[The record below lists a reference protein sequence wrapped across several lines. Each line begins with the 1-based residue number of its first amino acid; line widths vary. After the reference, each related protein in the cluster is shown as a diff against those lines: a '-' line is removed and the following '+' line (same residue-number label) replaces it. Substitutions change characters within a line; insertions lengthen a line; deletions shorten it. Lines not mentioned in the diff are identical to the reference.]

1 MLDGFQSDAF
11 EDIVEADRAQ
21 MDRQFSGFTFFRNHM
36 GAFPTT
42 IVSIPA
48 MLTGSV
54 YRNQEPMRRFIAQ
67 SFRKASL
74 FGTLKSQGYR
84 VDAVSGLLY
93 DRARRRRITSCRRR
107 MSPTRRTCSSR
118 DGSSRTSRCSAMHR
132 TC

>member
-1 MLDGFQSDAF
+1 MARGARQDFRALDETERIYFVLDGFQSDAF

-54 YRNQEPMRRFIAQ
+54 YRNQEPLRRFIGDH
-67 SFRKASL
+67 SK
-74 FGTLKSQGYR
+74 
-84 VDAVSGLLY
+84 
-93 DRARRRRITSCRRR
+93 RRR
-107 MSPTRRTCSSR
+107 SSAR
-118 DGSSRTSRCSAMHR
+118 
-132 TC
+132 